1 MVILFKNRESIP
13 EARKM
18 FLSKGSKLGI
28 GRPFVKFDSA
38 DEMQEFFKEF
48 KKRIPS
54 LLIPAH
60 VVTPDGILGGKN
72 PVDSVSEIWGEC
84 ENLIDALESGLSA
97 DPDMLSSVSG
107 ALSVPV
113 ISSSDAHSAAFNRL
127 GREFTE
133 IDADEI
139 STEGVFSSI
148 KNSSI
153 IKTAEFPPFEG
164 RYYLTGHRGDRE
176 GHNGEDV
183 FFLDNPPEICPVCGK
198 PLVHGVKERTSY
210 IYKGEKKASQDFVY
224 QIPLIE
230 VIAESLSCGAG
241 TKKASEIYMNIIMQT
256 GRESAIWL
264 GDEIPQLKDIPDAVA
279 EGIKKI
285 KNNSFDIIYGFDGK
299 YGKIVL

>member
-1 MVILFKNRESIP
+1 
-13 EARKM
+13 M

-28 GRPFVKFDSA
+28 GRPFIKFDSA
-38 DEMQEFFKEF
+38 EEMQQFFKDF
-48 KKRIPS
+48 KSRIPS

-107 ALSVPV
+107 ALGIPV

-133 IDADEI
+133 INADEV

-164 RYYLTGHRGDRE
+164 RYYLTGHRGDRD

-183 FFLDNPPEICPVCGK
+183 F
-198 PLVHGVKERTSY
+198 S
-210 IYKGEKKASQDFVY
+210 
-224 QIPLIE
+224 LIILLKS
-230 VIAESLSCGAG
+230 VLSAASLSFTGLRKEHHIF
-241 TKKASEIYMNIIMQT
+241 TKAKRNQVRILCIRFLLS
-256 GRESAIWL
+256 R
-264 GDEIPQLKDIPDAVA
+264 
-279 EGIKKI
+279 
-285 KNNSFDIIYGFDGK
+285 
-299 YGKIVL
+299 